1 LNERAKILVVDDHPE
16 NVKLVRHFFKHLPYD
31 LYSAGDGPSALQMI
45 KDSPPDLILL
55 DLMMPGMNGFEVC
68 QHLKDDPKTCLIPII
83 MVTAFGKQDDRL
95 HGIEL
100 GVDDFLT
107 KPINFLELKTRV
119 ASLLRVKR
127 ITDELESAEKIIFT
141 LAGVVEA
148 RDQYTMEHCRRMAYY
163 GRMLAEKLDM
173 DAQQIQT
180 IQHGAYLH
188 DIGKIAIA
196 DNILMKK
203 SKLDE
208 QEFSQIK
215 QHTVIGEKIC
225 QPLRTLKP
233 VLPIIRS
240 HHERFDGSGYPDGL
254 KGEHIPQI
262 AQVIALVD
270 CYDAMTTTRPYREA
284 LTQSTVIDIFEQDT
298 KNGLWEPKVAAAFID
313 LIKINGLEQT
323 NLVSDNFL
331 LNSTYQN

>member
-1 LNERAKILVVDDHPE
+1 LNDKSKILIVDDHQE
-16 NVKLVRHFFKHLPYD
+16 NVKLIRHFFKNLPYD
-31 LYSAGDGPSALQMI
+31 LYSAGDGPNALQMI
-45 KDSPPDLILL
+45 KDNPPDLILL

-68 QHLKDDPKTCLIPII
+68 QHLKNDPKTCLIPII

-107 KPINFLELKTRV
+107 KPINFLELRTRV

-127 ITDELESAEKIIFT
+127 FTDELESAEKIIFT

-163 GRMLAEKLDM
+163 GRLLGQKLNLDS
-173 DAQQIQT
+173 QQIQT

-196 DNILMKK
+196 DNILMKQ

-208 QEFSQIK
+208 QEFTLIK
-215 QHTVIGEKIC
+215 QHTLIGEKIC

-240 HHERFDGSGYPDGL
+240 HHERYNGTGYPDGL
-254 KGEHIPQI
+254 KGDDIPQI
-262 AQVIALVD
+262 AQIVSLVD
-270 CYDAMTTTRPYREA
+270 CYDAMTSKRPYRAALDKEA
-284 LTQSTVIDIFEQDT
+284 VTTILQNDCQ
-298 KNGLWEPKVAAAFID
+298 NGLWEPQMYSTFLD
-313 LIKINGLEQT
+313 LVTSNDIEKPDLQAETLLIQT
-323 NLVSDNFL
+323 VV
-331 LNSTYQN
+331 